1 MFRLLD
7 SCFRLLARKKP
18 RKSLFQNKRIE
29 TNRFKPSSP
38 KAAEFS
44 GVAGEFR
51 CHSLHR
57 SQISK
62 DL

>member
-1 MFRLLD
+1 MDRNKLFKTLL
-7 SCFRLLARKKP
+7 SK
-18 RKSLFQNKRIE
+18 
-29 TNRFKPSSP
+29 

-44 GVAGEFR
+44 GLAGQFC